1 MVPNPTDGT
10 FAVIG
15 DIISGESFTI
25 FNMNGQAVDSFKV
38 SGAGESMSVNL
49 DAGVYFVQK
58 ENASGASMQRLVIE

>member
-1 MVPNPTDGT
+1 
-10 FAVIG
+10 
-15 DIISGESFTI
+15 
-25 FNMNGQAVDSFKV
+25 MNGQAVDSFKV